1 MTQLVPVLAQDVPM
15 VWPIVAPLLAP
26 AVVRADGQIEIDD
39 VYQQLITRDMQ
50 LFTAWDGTDCLAAAV
65 TQIICYP
72 RRKVLGIPFIGGRKR
87 GDWLSFQPVFE
98 AWARD
103 KGCDAL
109 EGYARPGWLR
119 VLRDWRHCWTVI
131 RKDL

>member
-1 MTQLVPVLAQDVPM
+1 MTILVPIPANEVPE
-15 VWPIVAPLLAP
+15 VWYLVAPVLEP
-26 AVVRADGQIEIDD
+26 AIKRADGQVCLED
-39 VYQQLITRDMQ
+39 VYRQLIDRDMQ
-50 LFTAWDGTDCLAAAV
+50 LFTAWERDELQAAAV

-72 RRKVLGIPFIGGRKR
+72 RRKVLAIPFIGGRKR

-98 AWARD
+98 AWAKE

-119 VLRDWRHCWTVI
+119 ALKDWRHCWTVI